1 MAMLDFTKTI
11 VLQCPADEVFKA
23 INTVRGWW
31 QGDIE
36 GSTDKLNDEFT
47 YRMETMHYS
56 KQRIVE
62 LVPNQKI
69 VWLVIE
75 SELSFTESKFEWT
88 GTQIIFEIVQQDNLT
103 HLRLTHQ
110 GLVPKFECYNDCT
123 NGWEMLIQQSL
134 FSLVTTGKGK
144 KVFNV

>member
-1 MAMLDFTKTI
+1 MQDFSKTI
-11 VLQCPADEVFKA
+11 VLECPADEVFKA
-23 INTVRGWW
+23 INNVRGWW
-31 QGDIE
+31 QGEIE
-36 GSTDKLNDEFT
+36 GRTDKLNEEFT

-56 KQRIVE
+56 KQRIIE
-62 LVPNQKI
+62 LIPNQKI

-75 SELSFTESKFEWT
+75 SELSFTENKFEWT

-110 GLVPKFECYNDCT
+110 RLVPKFECYNDCT

-134 FSLVTTGKGK
+134 FSLITTGEGK
-144 KVFNV
+144 NVFNV